1 LFSKNGI
8 LRSSVFARTLRS
20 AFKREWFD
28 EVEVEVEAKQ
38 EDNIRNTILPSVGVV
53 VLEKRYTA
61 QQCFCGNFAFC
72 FLKGNGLEKLLS
84 YS

>member
-1 LFSKNGI
+1 MIS
-8 LRSSVFARTLRS
+8 
-20 AFKREWFD
+20 REWFD
-28 EVEVEVEAKQ
+28 EVEVEVEAKL

-72 FLKGNGLEKLLS
+72 
-84 YS
+84 